1 MNPNN
6 KIKIAILDDYQDEA
20 LNFGEWSSL
29 PSNVDITVFNN
40 GMEND
45 TGFINKLLPFEI
57 LVTMRER
64 TWFTKSTLEKLTNLR
79 LIAATGGRQSNID
92 IDAATKLGITICN
105 TASPGHST
113 AELTW
118 ALILSLTRS
127 IALEDKKLRAGIW
140 QTSIGVGLDGK
151 KLGIIGLGRVG
162 KDVAKVAPLFDMELL
177 VWSPN
182 MTQKRADE
190 YQAKSVSKDTLFSNS
205 DIISI
210 HIPLNKSSK
219 GIIKKRELSL
229 MKSDA
234 YLINTSRGPIINE
247 NDLIEA
253 LQTGMIAGA
262 ALDVFDDE
270 PLDKNHPFTS
280 MENTLL
286 TPHLGYVTAENYDVF
301 YWTCVK
307 NIQAY
312 FKGTPINVMNPDSLR
327 ADSNDN

>member
-1 MNPNN
+1 MNHNN
-6 KIKIAILDDYQDEA
+6 KIKIAILDDYQNEA
-20 LNFGEWSSL
+20 LNFGEWSLL
-29 PSNVDITVFNN
+29 PSNVDITVFNT
-40 GMEND
+40 GMKNNTD
-45 TGFINKLLPFEI
+45 LVNKLLPFDI

-64 TWFTKSTLEKLTNLR
+64 TWFTKSTLEQLTNLR

-92 IDAATKLGITICN
+92 IKSATKLGITICN

-118 ALILSLTRS
+118 GLILSLTRS
-127 IALEDKKLRAGIW
+127 IALEDKKLREGIW
-140 QTSIGVGLDGK
+140 QTSIGFGLDGK

-182 MTQKRADE
+182 MTQERADD
-190 YQAKSVSKDTLFSNS
+190 YQAKSVTKDTLFSNS

-219 GIIKKRELSL
+219 GIINKRELSL

-234 YLINTSRGPIINE
+234 YLINTSRGPIVNE
-247 NDLIEA
+247 NALIEA

-270 PLDKNHPFTS
+270 PLDENHPFTL

-301 YWTCVK
+301 YGQCVA

-312 FKGTPINVMNPDSLR
+312 LQGTPINVMNPDSLQH
-327 ADSNDN
+327 SPNNN